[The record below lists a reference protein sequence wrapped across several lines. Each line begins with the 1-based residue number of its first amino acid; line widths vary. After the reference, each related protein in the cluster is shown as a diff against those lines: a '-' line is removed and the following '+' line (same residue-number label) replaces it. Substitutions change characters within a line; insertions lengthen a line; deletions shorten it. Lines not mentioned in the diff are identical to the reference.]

1 MIGRSA
7 WLTQY
12 PTVFRA
18 MTGIS
23 VAEYRQIVQELAAPY
38 AVAEQQRL
46 SRPARRRAIGGGRRF
61 TLSLADQLLLTIIW
75 LRQYP
80 TFPVLG
86 YLFGLDDRPAARIVA
101 RLLPLL
107 EAAGRASMRLPDPGP
122 RHRRDLPQ
130 LLKNTP
136 GLMVL
141 VDTFEQRVQRP
152 SDPAEQKQWY
162 SGKKKAHTIKVQVA
176 VEETTGR
183 IVDVADGMPGPTAD
197 ITVLKGSALPE
208 RLPPG
213 TGLMGDSAYQ
223 SLATLHPEGY
233 SPRKKPKGQP
243 RPDEDRAYNREIA
256 RRRVKAEHSIGRLR
270 RFEALTARDRQHRVG
285 HTGRVCAVV
294 GLVNR
299 QLAA

>member
-1 MIGRSA
+1 MIGRAA
-7 WLTQY
+7 WLTQH
-12 PTVFRA
+12 PAVFRR

-23 VAEYRQIVQELAAPY
+23 VAEYRQLVRELEAPY
-38 AVAEQQRL
+38 AEAERQRL
-46 SRPARRRAIGGGRRF
+46 ARPERQRAIGGGRRF
-61 TLSLADQLLLTIIW
+61 VLSPADQLLLTIVW

-101 RLLPLL
+101 RIVPLL
-107 EAAGRASMRLPDPGP
+107 EAAGRDRMRLPEPGP
-122 RHRRDLPQ
+122 HHRRDLPQ
-130 LLKNTP
+130 LLQNTP

-152 SDPAEQKQWY
+152 SDPAEQKQWS
-162 SGKKKAHTIKVQVA
+162 SGTKKAHTIKVQVA
-176 VEETTGR
+176 VEEETGR

-197 ITVLKGSALPE
+197 STLFKGSGLRE

-223 SLATLHPEGY
+223 SLDTLHPEGY

-270 RFEALTARDRQHRVG
+270 RFEALPTRDRQHRSG
-285 HTGRVCAVV
+285 HAGRVGAVV

>member
-1 MIGRSA
+1 MIGRA
-7 WLTQY
+7 TWLTQH
-12 PTVFRA
+12 PAVFRA

-23 VAEYRQIVQELAAPY
+23 VAEYRQLVRELAAPY
-38 AVAEQQRL
+38 AEAERRRL
-46 SRPARRRAIGGGRRF
+46 ARPGRRRAIGGGRRF
-61 TLSLADQLLLTIIW
+61 VLSPADQLLLTIVW

-101 RLLPLL
+101 RIVPLL
-107 EAAGRASMRLPDPGP
+107 EAAGRDSMRLPDPGP
-122 RHRRDLPQ
+122 HRRRDLPQ

-136 GLMVL
+136 GLLVL

-152 SDPAEQKQWY
+152 SDPEEQRRWY

-176 VEETTGR
+176 VEEETGR
-183 IVDVADGMPGPTAD
+183 IVDVADGVPGPTAD
-197 ITVLKGSALPE
+197 ITVLKGSALPA

-223 SLATLHPEGY
+223 SLDTLHPEGY

-256 RRRVKAEHSIGRLR
+256 RRRVMAEHSIGRLR
-270 RFEALTARDRQHRVG
+270 RFEALTTRDRQHRSG

>member
-7 WLTQY
+7 WLTRH
-12 PTVFRA
+12 PEVFRA
-18 MTGIS
+18 LTGMS
-23 VAEYRQIVQELAAPY
+23 VAEYRQIVRELTAPY
-38 AVAEQQRL
+38 AAAERQRL

-61 TLSLADQLLLTIIW
+61 TLSLADQVLLTIIW

-86 YLFGLDDRPAARIVA
+86 YLFGLDDRPASRAVA

-107 EAAGRASMRLPDPGP
+107 EAAGRASMRLPDPG
-122 RHRRDLPQ
+122 RYHRRDLPQ

-152 SDPAEQKQWY
+152 MGREEQQGWY
-162 SGKKKAHTIKVQVA
+162 SGKKKAHTIKSQVA
-176 VEETTGR
+176 VEEATGQ
-183 IVDVADGMPGPTAD
+183 IVDVGVSVPGPTAD
-197 ITVLKGSALPE
+197 LALFKDSGLRD

-223 SLATLHPEGY
+223 SLDRLHPEGY
-233 SPRKKPKGQP
+233 SPRKKPRGQP
-243 RPDEDRAYNREIA
+243 RPEEDQAYNREIA

-270 RFEALTARDRQHRVG
+270 RFAALTDRDRQHRTG
-285 HTGRVCAVV
+285 HTRRVCAVV